1 MTLKH
6 SYANRAGGTDNGRFE
21 LELGCFPAGGLPG
34 AIHFDFNMGSPA
46 KKELVRLSV
55 EAKDFS
61 EIAQAMLEVDEKAAV
76 KAFARA
82 IQRMPYLSK
91 KT

>member
-6 SYANRAGGTDNGRFE
+6 SFANRRSPTSSDRFE
-21 LELGCFPAGGLPG
+21 LELGGFTAGGFPG
-34 AIHFDFNMGSPA
+34 SIHFDFNMGSQA
-46 KKELVRLSV
+46 KNELVRLTIA
-55 EAKDFS
+55 AKDFS
-61 EIAQAMLEVDEKAAV
+61 EIAQAMLEVDERAAV

-91 KT
+91 KD